1 MKYFQKNI
9 LTGII
14 AFTVV
19 VGVAAS
25 VYFGKLTPNPA
36 IAEETSDQM
45 AKQIPTRA
53 EDNPDISSLLKK
65 MNLSV
70 AADHPVMPDFELL
83 DLDGNAVTLSQFK
96 GETVLLGFFTTW

>member
-9 LTGII
+9 LTGLI
-14 AFTVV
+14 AVIVV

-36 IAEETSDQM
+36 IAEEKFDQM
-45 AKQIPTRA
+45 AKQIPAKA

-65 MNLSV
+65 MNLIV
-70 AADHPVMPDFELL
+70 I
-83 DLDGNAVTLSQFK
+83 
-96 GETVLLGFFTTW
+96 

>member
-14 AFTVV
+14 AVIVV

-36 IAEETSDQM
+36 IAEEKTQNQLVGDLLEKAFSGSAEKLVM
-45 AKQIPTRA
+45 RALSAKKVSAKELAKIR
-53 EDNPDISSLLKK
+53 K
-65 MNLSV
+65 
-70 AADHPVMPDFELL
+70 LL
-83 DLDGNAVTLSQFK
+83 DELK
-96 GETVLLGFFTTW
+96 GEKS